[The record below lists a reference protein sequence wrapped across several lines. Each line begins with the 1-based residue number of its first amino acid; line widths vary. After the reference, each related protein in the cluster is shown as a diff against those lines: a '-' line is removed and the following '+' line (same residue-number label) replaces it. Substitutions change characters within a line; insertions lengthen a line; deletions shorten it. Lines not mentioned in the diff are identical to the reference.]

1 MSTYTL
7 STGEAV
13 QAVLEGHECESE
25 GEFSWKM
32 SLHGDTPCILVGHTT
47 QCVRAA
53 HVRRRWR
60 LVPTLVKREEA
71 LRALATG
78 KTIKRGGRSWTCCID
93 WRDVAMRDYPSKS
106 SGSGIIPSVQNF
118 AADFL
123 DDSACWEILP

>member
-1 MSTYTL
+1 MTTYPL

-13 QAVLEGHECESE
+13 QHVLEGRECESE
-25 GEFSWKM
+25 GDPPWKM

-71 LRALATG
+71 LRALAAG
-78 KTIKRGGRSWTCCID
+78 KKIRRGERFYFTAIETNHLRCHMQIGASWNARTAD
-93 WRDVAMRDYPSKS
+93 FS
-106 SGSGIIPSVQNF
+106 
-118 AADFL
+118 ADFL
-123 DDSACWEILP
+123 DDTACWEVLP

>member
-1 MSTYTL
+1 MSGYPL

-25 GEFSWKM
+25 GDPPWKM
-32 SLHGDTPCILVGHTT
+32 GLHGDTPCILVGHTT

-60 LVPTLVKREEA
+60 LLPVLVKREEA

-78 KTIKRGGRSWTCCID
+78 KTIKRGGRSY
-93 WRDVAMRDYPSKS
+93 YPSKS
-106 SGSGIIPSVQNF
+106 SGSGIIPSVQDF